1 MQDYKVLDDGRKV
14 YSLDGVKSRQ
24 TGNNAETVLIIG
36 AKNTGKTFNVRI
48 DLIRDFLENGRRFV
62 EISRSK
68 DEMEDVAAGYFDK
81 IASEKIFPGYM
92 FKTDSRM
99 GYIAKEVAEDEQP
112 DWKLC
117 CYFASISLFQRT
129 KRRAN
134 YVDVRN
140 AIFDE
145 FIIDKRDRYHRYLPG
160 EYGIFVNMLDSIFRP
175 FPNDGIRRYVYMMG
189 NSCDLSCPYLRF
201 LGINKPPRYG
211 FTFYRNKTVLLHYV
225 EPWDAAERK
234 TQTIIGRLLDGTD
247 EGAMVFDN
255 EFEIGSLDDI
265 ASKSSKAKFAF
276 GLVFEDVRI
285 GVWSDLSD
293 CLFYVTSK
301 IPKDARNVY
310 ALTKRDGTIDY
321 NVISRSEN
329 LLKALVRIF
338 YARGL
343 RYDSPGIRESF
354 FRILDYL
361 GIR

>member
-129 KRRAN
+129 K
-134 YVDVRN
+134 
-140 AIFDE
+140 
-145 FIIDKRDRYHRYLPG
+145 
-160 EYGIFVNMLDSIFRP
+160 
-175 FPNDGIRRYVYMMG
+175 
-189 NSCDLSCPYLRF
+189 
-201 LGINKPPRYG
+201 
-211 FTFYRNKTVLLHYV
+211 
-225 EPWDAAERK
+225 
-234 TQTIIGRLLDGTD
+234 
-247 EGAMVFDN
+247 
-255 EFEIGSLDDI
+255 
-265 ASKSSKAKFAF
+265 
-276 GLVFEDVRI
+276 
-285 GVWSDLSD
+285 
-293 CLFYVTSK
+293 
-301 IPKDARNVY
+301 
-310 ALTKRDGTIDY
+310 
-321 NVISRSEN
+321 
-329 LLKALVRIF
+329 
-338 YARGL
+338 
-343 RYDSPGIRESF
+343 
-354 FRILDYL
+354 
-361 GIR
+361 